1 MFSLVFYTLFLC
13 TDCTVTV
20 MFSFVN
26 RSLLSGVIFL
36 YLWVTLF
43 ICNFW
48 MWFMFCITC
57 ALDCTSLFFY
67 LLFFIVTSLYI
78 VPRILSISFPIFLS
92 NFVISCESFEF
103 SVNLCL
109 HTIQNTKD
117 GHRKQHPSFFLFFMP
132 YK

>member
-48 MWFMFCITC
+48 MWFMFSLRVRWTVPLFLLSSVLYCNFIIHSVSYFVNIFSDIFVEFCNFLYVIRIFCQFTSAYHPEYKRRTPKTASVLFPFLY
-57 ALDCTSLFFY
+57 AL
-67 LLFFIVTSLYI
+67 
-78 VPRILSISFPIFLS
+78 
-92 NFVISCESFEF
+92 
-103 SVNLCL
+103 
-109 HTIQNTKD
+109 
-117 GHRKQHPSFFLFFMP
+117 
-132 YK
+132 